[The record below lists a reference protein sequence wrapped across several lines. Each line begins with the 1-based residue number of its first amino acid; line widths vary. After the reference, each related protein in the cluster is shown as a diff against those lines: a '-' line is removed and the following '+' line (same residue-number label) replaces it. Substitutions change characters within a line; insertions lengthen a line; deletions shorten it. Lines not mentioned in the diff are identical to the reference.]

1 MDPWCLGYYSFENPS
16 PVRSMSFS
24 MVHDPSDTVSDAQIR
39 RLAPYAINTTDY
51 PRAVWGRGRGRVVEE
66 VPWRWDRLLTGRR
79 QKDASA
85 PVIPQAQPPAV
96 AVRR

>member
-1 MDPWCLGYYSFENPS
+1 
-16 PVRSMSFS
+16 
-24 MVHDPSDTVSDAQIR
+24 MVHDPSDTVSDAQTR

-66 VPWRWDRLLTGRR
+66 MPWRWDRLLTGRR